1 MRAIFGPTGDEDQTI
16 GLVRTA
22 VTASDYESD
31 YGLAKETGW
40 CVQRGRCHAV
50 NLKADKAAPSG
61 GDEWQPG
68 ECQSLQPVP
77 RMSARGAWDVQR
89 GTCSVGRSQVVESVT
104 NDDRMWKLGEGGED
118 KVVTMLYLPN

>member
-1 MRAIFGPTGDEDQTI
+1 MVRAIFGPTGDEDQTI

-22 VTASDYESD
+22 VTASDDSQTC

-50 NLKADKAAPSG
+50 NLKADKAAPIPS
-61 GDEWQPG
+61 
-68 ECQSLQPVP
+68 C
-77 RMSARGAWDVQR
+77 
-89 GTCSVGRSQVVESVT
+89 VGSRSQVVESVT